1 LKSVREALPAY
12 HIAHFFLAMQK
23 DGVKTAAKAAG
34 KGARASEKA
43 EAIAAACA
51 QADASDPA
59 SSVVIAT
66 NICTRCE
73 KNFVAPDSRCCSDCN
88 KLAVRISRL
97 SSNRPEESAKFKD
110 LSKSE
115 KVEFMSA
122 NHDKLG
128 KDLAASFMQYVE
140 ERKEIAH
147 RTTMQGTG
155 DWMDDAD
162 LKSFFK
168 DKPEQ
173 YEAVKRNSVPMWDT
187 LRECYLW
194 QKMTFQT
201 TNVDSEE
208 RVRMEKRTMEATL
221 MLKKE
226 SKPKKPKLG
235 AEGAVVDTE
244 LTPSQKEKLGKLI
257 VSIRTTE
264 ATMAGMTDTFEK
276 PQYIPYLAPMLKN
289 NLAMNIADLKSQE
302 AMLTI
307 TSEAGKVNGLFA
319 TTVAA
324 AQDVMKTGDKLQKT
338 IAHAIKGADA
348 AIKKNA

>member
-1 LKSVREALPAY
+1 
-12 HIAHFFLAMQK
+12 MQK
-23 DGVKTAAKAAG
+23 DGVKAAAKAAG
-34 KGARASEKA
+34 KARASEKA

-66 NICTRCE
+66 NICTRCA

-162 LKSFFK
+162 LKAFFK

-173 YEAVKRNSVPMWDT
+173 YEAVKKNSVPMWDT
-187 LRECYLW
+187 VRECYLW
-194 QKMTFQT
+194 QKMTFRT
-201 TNVDSEE
+201 TNIDSEE
-208 RVRMEKRTMEATL
+208 HVRIEKRTMEATL
-221 MLKKE
+221 ILKKE
-226 SKPKKPKLG
+226 SKPKKPKVQG
-235 AEGAVVDTE
+235 SEGAVCETE

-264 ATMAGMTDTFEK
+264 TMMAGLVDTFEK

-289 NLAMNIADLKSQE
+289 NVAMNIADLKSQE

-319 TTVAA
+319 SIVTA
-324 AQDVMKTGDKLQKT
+324 AQDVMKTGDQLRKT
-338 IAHAIKGADA
+338 ITLAIKGADA
-348 AIKKNA
+348 AIKKNT